1 MKSIS
6 KLGWSQCDSNKNI
19 LAIMDYFVYHL
30 ERWRVT
36 GIVSATM
43 AQEKDDYLG
52 KGFPITVKKD
62 FPSQLMHFRFF
73 SHAAG
78 IHN

>member
-6 KLGWSQCDSNKNI
+6 KLGWGQHDSNK
-19 LAIMDYFVYHL
+19 IMDYFVYHL

-73 SHAAG
+73 SQAAG